1 MLKLTYASISEKGT
15 INGLPGDQTG
25 QEVKTRPYYDFGQQF
40 YTRFISKSRRKKIAS
55 IAKKLASNQNI
66 GYGQYG
72 KVPRTSLFAECNII
86 GWDSSRINEIRKC
99 NCDCSMLVICAIN
112 LSYGRI
118 KLPYYFNTSDFANNK
133 IHKSMPKAT
142 FTQKKINTKHRLGD
156 IVYRRGHVAIITE
169 L

>member
-1 MLKLTYASISEKGT
+1 MLKLTYASISENGT

-40 YTRFISKSRRKKIAS
+40 YTRFISKSRRKKIAF
-55 IAKKLASNQNI
+55 ITKQLASNQNI
-66 GYGQYG
+66 GYGQAS
-72 KVPRTSLFAECNII
+72 RCSLFSECNII
-86 GWDSSRINEIRKC
+86 GWDASRINEIRKC

-112 LSYGRI
+112 LAYGKI
-118 KLPYYFNTSDFANNK
+118 KLPYYMNTFDFSNNK

>member
-1 MLKLTYASISEKGT
+1 MLKLTYASISENGS

-55 IAKKLASNQNI
+55 IAKKLESNNNI
-66 GYGQYG
+66 GYGQ
-72 KVPRTSLFAECNII
+72 KSRTSLFNECIII
-86 GWDSSRINEIRKC
+86 GWDASRINEIRKC

-112 LSYGRI
+112 FAYGRM
-118 KLPYYFNTSDFANNK
+118 KLPHYLTTSDFASNA
-133 IHKSMPKAT
+133 IHKIMKKAT
-142 FTQKKINTKHRLGD
+142 FTQKQINTKHRLGD

>member
-40 YTRFISKSRRKKIAS
+40 YTRFVSKSIRKKVAY
-55 IAKKLASNQNI
+55 IAKKLASNNNI
-66 GYGQYG
+66 GYGQPNR
-72 KVPRTSLFAECNII
+72 KSLFDECNRI
-86 GWDSSRINEIRKC
+86 GWDASRINEIRKC
-99 NCDCSMLVICAIN
+99 NCDCSMLVICVIN

-133 IHKSMPKAT
+133 IHKSMKKAT

>member
-1 MLKLTYASISEKGT
+1 MLKLTYASISENGT

-66 GYGQYG
+66 GYGQAL
-72 KVPRTSLFAECNII
+72 RSTLFSECNII
-86 GWDSSRINEIRKC
+86 GWDASRLDEIRKC
-99 NCDCSMLVICAIN
+99 NCDCSMLVICVIN

-118 KLPYYFNTSDFANNK
+118 KLPYYMYTFDFANDK
-133 IHKSMPKAT
+133 IHKAMPKAT
-142 FTQKKINTKHRLGD
+142 FKQKKINTKHRLGD